1 MTATCLRDL
10 DYYLRLVTYEIVA
23 GDVTPIEEIGLVG
36 VKEMYNSLG
45 TPISGVAEGVKCM
58 KSVACSL
65 LAGEDSAEAGFY
77 FDYTLGA
84 MQ

>member
-1 MTATCLRDL
+1 M
-10 DYYLRLVTYEIVA
+10 
-23 GDVTPIEEIGLVG
+23 TPIEEIGLVG

-45 TPISGVAEGVKCM
+45 TSLSGVAEGVNCM
-58 KSVACSL
+58 KAVACSFL
-65 LAGEDSAEAGFY
+65 SGEDSAEAGFY